1 VFGPQVVQTKVHMML
16 PVGVEA
22 LEIDVT
28 AFMTSESEATKT
40 HHAEPGAAA

>member
-1 VFGPQVVQTKVHMML
+1 MML

-28 AFMTSESEATKT
+28 AFMTADMPSEQEAAKPYQ
-40 HHAEPGAAA
+40 ALPGAAA